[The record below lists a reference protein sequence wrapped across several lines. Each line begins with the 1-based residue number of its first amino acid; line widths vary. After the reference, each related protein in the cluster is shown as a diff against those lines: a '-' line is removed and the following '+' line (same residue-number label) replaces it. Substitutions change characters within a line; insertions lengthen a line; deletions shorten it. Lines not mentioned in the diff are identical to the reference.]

1 MAQEFYW
8 RVDSM
13 KEVLFDKENPKG
25 LVREVEREQEEP
37 IEQQPTT
44 EERLEALEG
53 AFMELVGVMF
63 ND

>member
-1 MAQEFYW
+1 
-8 RVDSM
+8 M
-13 KEVLFDKENPKG
+13 KEVIFNKENPKG
-25 LVREVEREQEEP
+25 LVREVESEQEKP

>member
-1 MAQEFYW
+1 
-8 RVDSM
+8 M
-13 KEVLFDKENPKG
+13 KEVIFDKEHPKG
-25 LVREVEREQEEP
+25 LVREVESEQEKPMEH
-37 IEQQPTT
+37 QPTT